1 MTCAA
6 QSHLNSWD
14 ALLCLYMCTSAA
26 CHANAGCITP
36 PPSTPHTLICIS
48 SLQDVCENVKSSQSH
63 NVHRIVEF
71 EPIGPAALSLRIFM
85 TYCAV
90 RGSQQARAGWQHEL
104 LRLAGCLLLWV
115 AISVLKAALGFLLKY
130 LATLY
135 THHYQ
140 HAFQKSGRNPRINL
154 STKQT

>member
-1 MTCAA
+1 MPRT
-6 QSHLNSWD
+6 LNCNKS
-14 ALLCLYMCTSAA
+14 
-26 CHANAGCITP
+26 
-36 PPSTPHTLICIS
+36 CIS

-71 EPIGPAALSLRIFM
+71 EPFGPAALSLRIFM

-90 RGSQQARAGWQHEL
+90 RGSQQAPAGWQHAL
-104 LRLAGCLLLWV
+104 LRLAGCLLFWV
-115 AISVLKAALGFLLKY
+115 AIGVLRAALGFLLKY

-140 HAFQKSGRNPRINL
+140 HVFHMSGRNPRTNL
-154 STKQT
+154 SKKQT